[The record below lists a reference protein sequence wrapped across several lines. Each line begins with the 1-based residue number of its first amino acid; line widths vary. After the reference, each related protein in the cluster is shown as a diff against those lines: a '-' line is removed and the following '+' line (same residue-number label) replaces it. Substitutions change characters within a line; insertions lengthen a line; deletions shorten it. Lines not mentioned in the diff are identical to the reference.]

1 MKGSIWIAGR
11 ETTIWV
17 DGVEIPVETDFRVG
31 LLLWSILQDDTLPP
45 LVRSR
50 LFVRIAVGK
59 DYDGADT
66 PRQKL
71 LLALLDFY
79 GFAAVADGKG
89 TDRPVLDLFADGE
102 RIVASFQAA
111 YGIDLLH
118 TSLHWHQFQA
128 LLRQLPPDT
137 VLMQVIRLRLL
148 DLRQIEDDA
157 LRHRLRQAKRAVQL
171 PDPAGKQEG
180 AQYTGQKGEEP
191 YGG

>member
-1 MKGSIWIAGR
+1 MMESLWISGR
-11 ETTIWV
+11 ETSVWV
-17 DGVEIPVETDFRVG
+17 DGTEIPVETDFRVG
-31 LLLWSILQDDTLPP
+31 LLLWRILQDETLPP
-45 LVRSR
+45 PVRSR

-59 DYDGADT
+59 DDGGMVET
-66 PRQKL
+66 QKL
-71 LLALLDFY
+71 LAALLDFY
-79 GFAAVADGKG
+79 GFGVVDGSKG
-89 TDRPVLDLFADGE
+89 TGRPVLDLWIDGE

-118 TSLHWHQFQA
+118 TSLHWHRFQA

-171 PDPAGKQEG
+171 PEPESRQEG
-180 AQYTGQKGEEP
+180 EDSYGQ
-191 YGG
+191 